1 MSIMQSNTLIIYSYI
16 NYLFKYINCKVKL
29 KYFNYNFKYFN
40 YKFKHKYLCGIND
53 TLLRS

>member
-1 MSIMQSNTLIIYSYI
+1 MQSNTLIIYSYI